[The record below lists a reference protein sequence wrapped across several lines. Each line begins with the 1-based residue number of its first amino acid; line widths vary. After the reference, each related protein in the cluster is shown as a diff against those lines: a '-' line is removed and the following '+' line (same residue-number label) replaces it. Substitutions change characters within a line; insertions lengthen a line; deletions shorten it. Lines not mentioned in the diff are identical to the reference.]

1 MLDIGGKH
9 NLIGDINSI
18 VIVFLSPPGIKA
30 IEQAIYSHHKSR
42 NHFYPIMILSPC
54 I

>member
-18 VIVFLSPPGIKA
+18 VIAFLRPPGMKA
-30 IEQAIYSHHKSR
+30 QQKP
-42 NHFYPIMILSPC
+42 FTMIINQEIIFILQ
-54 I
+54 